1 MSSVDA
7 SATDT
12 PLPLTIGETSTITDW
27 FKPQQPNHWTSTQ
40 LQRPCCVCSTLSYN
54 GSDPATIRIEDIQ
67 SDSFTAS
74 IQEPNYEDGW
84 HTEESFN
91 YFVLEAGT
99 WQLDDGTL
107 LEVGTTDTN
116 LLASEGWET
125 VNFTHEFAEAP

>member
-12 PLPLTIGETSTITDW
+12 PLPLTIGETSTISDLNHNSQTIELQHSYNDPVV
-27 FKPQQPNHWTSTQ
+27 FAQP
-40 LQRPCCVCSTLSYN
+40 LSYN

-91 YFVLEAGT
+91 YFVLEVGT